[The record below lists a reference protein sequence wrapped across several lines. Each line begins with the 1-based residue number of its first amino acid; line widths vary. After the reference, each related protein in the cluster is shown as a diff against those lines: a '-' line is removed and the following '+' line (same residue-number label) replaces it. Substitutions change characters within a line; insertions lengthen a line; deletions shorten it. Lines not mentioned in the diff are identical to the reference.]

1 MIFDDD
7 INACIPVLKK
17 GGLILYP
24 TDTVWGI
31 GADATNEEAVAKIYA
46 LKRRNETK
54 SMIILLAD
62 ENDILTYSAET
73 HPTVFDFIKGVRKPV
88 TVVYKNAKNL
98 ARNIINQDGSIGMR
112 VVKSGFAKALVEK
125 FGKPVVSTS
134 ANLSGYPPPG
144 NFGDIDIEIKRGVD
158 YVVQHLRDDTSIAT
172 PSTVVTVDEKGE
184 IIILRH

>member
-1 MIFDDD
+1 MIFEED
-7 INACIPVLKK
+7 IKECLKVLKK

-24 TDTVWGI
+24 TDTIWGI
-31 GADATNEEAVAKIYA
+31 GADATNEKAVAKIYA
-46 LKRRNETK
+46 LKKRNEAK

-88 TVVYKNAKNL
+88 TVVYRNAKNL
-98 ARNIINQDGSIGMR
+98 APNIINEDGSIGMR
-112 VVKSGFAKALVEK
+112 VVKNGFAKTLVEK

-144 NFGDIDIEIKRGVD
+144 NFGDIDIEIKKAVD
-158 YVVQHLRDDTSIAT
+158 YIVQHLQDDTSLAT
-172 PSTVVTVDEKGE
+172 PSTVVTVDNKGE